1 MKKEMTAEQKAKKAA
16 YNKAYAAKK
25 KAQETPKQNPDWM
38 NLDKFEMSFE
48 HKVRLFRNLK
58 LETTN
63 SYCATPGTVLKFTK
77 IKNEDNKIVF
87 RVHRNGRRTFFT
99 TCENLKAPVEIP
111 AAE

>member
-1 MKKEMTAEQKAKKAA
+1 MKKEMSVEQKEKKAA

-25 KAQETPKQNPDWM
+25 KTENVNQQTPDWIT
-38 NLDKFEMSFE
+38 LDKFEKSFL

-63 SYCATPGTVLKFTK
+63 SYCASPGTVLKFTK

-99 TCENLKAPVEIP
+99 TCENLKTPVP